1 MQKDAICGFIR
12 SETEMKILLVRKKRE
27 ITLALLTAVA
37 CIVNILNITV
47 TNQYHSER
55 HDL

>member
-37 CIVNILNITV
+37 CIVNILNIIT
-47 TNQYHSER
+47 
-55 HDL
+55 